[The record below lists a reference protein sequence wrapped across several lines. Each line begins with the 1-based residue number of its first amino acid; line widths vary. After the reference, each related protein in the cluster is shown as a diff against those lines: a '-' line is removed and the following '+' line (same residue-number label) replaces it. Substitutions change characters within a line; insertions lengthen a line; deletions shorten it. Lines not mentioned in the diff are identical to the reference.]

1 MSGENFAPSIIANY
15 AYDLAKQFNGYYHD
29 HSILREEREEVRRM
43 RLQLAAQVAR
53 VIRKGMALLGIDVP
67 ERM

>member
-1 MSGENFAPSIIANY
+1 ME
-15 AYDLAKQFNGYYHD
+15 LYHD
-29 HSILREEREEVRRM
+29 HSILREERAEVRTM

-53 VIRKGMALLGIDVP
+53 VIRSGMRLLGIEVP